1 MVGESR
7 ATGRAATPRRV
18 VRRLATAAM
27 AAVAALLLADFLPAH
42 ADVAAADPRLVRRME
57 ELCRA
62 AALAQ
67 GGMDAGAAALCRCTA
82 PVLAAHLT
90 PAARAS
96 FVEHDRAPDGPVY
109 DDEKAV
115 LDAILAACP
124 QAKTP

>member
-1 MVGESR
+1 MAPAS
-7 ATGRAATPRRV
+7 AAHRAARC
-18 VRRLATAAM
+18 LATAA
-27 AAVAALLLADFLPAH
+27 ALAVAVLLGIASFVPAR
-42 ADVAAADPRLVRRME
+42 ADVAADDPRLVRRME

-67 GGMDAGAAALCRCTA
+67 GGLDAGAAALCRCTA

-124 QAKTP
+124 QAKAP

>member
-7 ATGRAATPRRV
+7 ATRRAADCKGGT
-18 VRRLATAAM
+18 RRLALSAATV
-27 AAVAALLLADFLPAH
+27 AILLLVADFVPARAEVAAD
-42 ADVAAADPRLVRRME
+42 DPRLVRRME

-62 AALAQ
+62 AALAE
-67 GGMDAGAAALCRCTA
+67 GGMDADAAALCRCTA

-90 PAARAS
+90 PAARES

-124 QAKTP
+124 PAKAP

>member
-7 ATGRAATPRRV
+7 AIGPMSARGRIARS
-18 VRRLATAAM
+18 LATAAVAVLLVI
-27 AAVAALLLADFLPAH
+27 AACVPAR
-42 ADVAAADPRLVRRME
+42 ADVAADDPRLVRRME

-67 GGMDAGAAALCRCTA
+67 GGMNAAAAALCRCTA

-90 PAARAS
+90 PAAREG
-96 FVEHDRAPDGPVY
+96 FVLRNRAPDGPVY
-109 DDEKAV
+109 MDEAAV

-124 QAKTP
+124 QAEAP